1 MRGLR
6 CKMLQMFK
14 IKHIF
19 LAILLAALGAT
30 LGSAPARAEYPER
43 TIKIIVPF
51 SPGGGTDIVARLL
64 ADFLGRDLGKT
75 VIIENR
81 PGSGTIIGT
90 EAAANSAPDG
100 YTLVLATIA
109 HAANPSLYAK
119 LPYDTFKAFAPVAL
133 LARSFNLVVVN
144 PKAPFKTIADLIADA
159 KANPGKLNYGSFGYG
174 TSAHLAA
181 ELFNALAGVQLT
193 QVPYKGAAP
202 AITDLLGGQI
212 DVIFTTVAS
221 AAAYVEAKQLRAL
234 AVTSAK
240 RSDAFP
246 DLPTVAEAGVP
257 GYAAEAWYALY
268 APAGTPADVLARLNT
283 SVNKAIAA
291 GAFRMLATN
300 EGLIFAPGSPEDLDR
315 FVRAEAARW
324 HEVIAAAHIQMR

>member
-1 MRGLR
+1 
-6 CKMLQMFK
+6 
-14 IKHIF
+14 
-19 LAILLAALGAT
+19 
-30 LGSAPARAEYPER
+30 
-43 TIKIIVPF
+43 V
-51 SPGGGTDIVARLL
+51 
-64 ADFLGRDLGKT
+64 
-75 VIIENR
+75 
-81 PGSGTIIGT
+81 
-90 EAAANSAPDG
+90 PDG
-100 YTLVLATIA
+100 YTLVMATIA

-133 LARSFNLVVVN
+133 VARSFNLVVVN
-144 PKAPFKTIADLIADA
+144 PNEPYTTVADLIAYA
-159 KANPGKLNYGSFGYG
+159 KAHPGKLNYGSFGYG

-212 DVIFTTVAS
+212 DIIFTTVAS
-221 AAAYVEAKQLRAL
+221 AAAYVENKQLRAL

-268 APAGTPADVLARLNT
+268 APAGTPADVIARLNA
-283 SVNKAIAA
+283 SVNRAIQA
-291 GAFRMLATN
+291 GAFSKLANN
-300 EGLIFAPGSPEDLDR
+300 EGLVFAPGSPEDLDR
-315 FVRAEAARW
+315 FVRSEAERW
-324 HEVIAAAHIQMR
+324 REVIHAAHIQLQQ

>member
-1 MRGLR
+1 MQA
-6 CKMLQMFK
+6 MLSAKNFFVVVL
-14 IKHIF
+14 IVAFSPIV
-19 LAILLAALGAT
+19 GAT
-30 LGSAPARAEYPER
+30 PSRAEYPER
-43 TIKIIVPF
+43 AVRIIVPF
-51 SPGGGTDIVARLL
+51 AAGGGTDIVARLL
-64 ADFLGRDLGKT
+64 ADFIARDLGKS
-75 VIIENR
+75 VIIENK

-100 YTLVLATIA
+100 YTLVMATIA

-133 LARSFNLVVVN
+133 VARSFNLVVVN
-144 PKAPFKTIADLIADA
+144 PNEPYTTVADLIAYA
-159 KANPGKLNYGSFGYG
+159 KAHPGKLNYGSFGYG

-212 DVIFTTVAS
+212 DIIFTTVAS
-221 AAAYVEAKQLRAL
+221 AAAYVENKQLRAL

-268 APAGTPADVLARLNT
+268 APAGTPADVIARLNA
-283 SVNKAIAA
+283 SVNRAIQA
-291 GAFRMLATN
+291 GAFSKLANN
-300 EGLIFAPGSPEDLDR
+300 EGLVFAPGSPEDLDR
-315 FVRAEAARW
+315 FVRSEAERW
-324 HEVIAAAHIQMR
+324 REVIHAAHIQLQQ